1 MAPDH
6 KLYARAV
13 EQLSSRRERA
23 FAEWNRRT
31 DEIAQKVP
39 EISALQKELTGTN
52 VKLTKIIIEHP
63 ENAKELIDELRVQNL
78 EAQDMM
84 RKLLQQHG
92 YPEDY
97 LAVHFTCPKCED
109 TGFVNGVR
117 CSCFNKILRNLSIEE
132 LNSVSPL
139 QLCDFSTFDLYYFSS
154 QPDSKLGVV
163 PRETMSK
170 ILAYCQKYADT
181 FTMSSPSIMM
191 LGATGLGKTHLSL
204 AIAKQVILKG
214 YHVLYCTA
222 QDILRKIEREHF
234 SRSIVED
241 ETLQTVLDADL
252 LILDDLGAEY
262 NTPFNVSSV
271 YNIIN
276 TRMNFGKPTI
286 ISSNLTSQELEE
298 RYTERVVSRLLTQ
311 YTYLRFIG
319 EDVRQLKLREK
330 K

>member
-1 MAPDH
+1 
-6 KLYARAV
+6 
-13 EQLSSRRERA
+13 
-23 FAEWNRRT
+23 
-31 DEIAQKVP
+31 
-39 EISALQKELTGTN
+39 
-52 VKLTKIIIEHP
+52 
-63 ENAKELIDELRVQNL
+63 
-78 EAQDMM
+78 
-84 RKLLQQHG
+84 
-92 YPEDY
+92 
-97 LAVHFTCPKCED
+97 
-109 TGFVNGVR
+109 
-117 CSCFNKILRNLSIEE
+117 
-132 LNSVSPL
+132 
-139 QLCDFSTFDLYYFSS
+139 
-154 QPDSKLGVV
+154 
-163 PRETMSK
+163 
-170 ILAYCQKYADT
+170 
-181 FTMSSPSIMM
+181 MSSPSIMM

>member
-13 EQLSSRRERA
+13 DQLSARRERA

-63 ENAKELIDELRVQNL
+63 ENAKELIDELRVRNV

-84 RKLLQQHG
+84 RKLLQWHG

-97 LAVHFTCPKCED
+97 LTVHFTCPKCED

-117 CSCFNKILRNLSIEE
+117 CGCLNEILRNLSVDE

-139 QLCDFSTFDLYYFSS
+139 QLCDFSTFELYYFSS
-154 QPDSKLGVV
+154 QPDPRLGVV
-163 PRETMSK
+163 PRETMGK